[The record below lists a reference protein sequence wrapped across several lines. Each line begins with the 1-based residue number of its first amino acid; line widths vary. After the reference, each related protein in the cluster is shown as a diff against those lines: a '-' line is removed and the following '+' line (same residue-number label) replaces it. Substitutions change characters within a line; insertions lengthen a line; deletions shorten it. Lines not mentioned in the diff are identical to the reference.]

1 MPPNGAAAMAASAFR
16 IDGVMR
22 VQGGHWLDHDST
34 ALAVLIIGISVV
46 MLLALSIWY
55 GFNSALRPAH
65 THSPISRVSH
75 LQRAASIARQ

>member
-1 MPPNGAAAMAASAFR
+1 MAASAFR

-46 MLLALSIWY
+46 ILLALSI
-55 GFNSALRPAH
+55 
-65 THSPISRVSH
+65 
-75 LQRAASIARQ
+75 